1 MSRQS
6 WRRGIGFTAL
16 DWTLRL
22 MAAGILAQTL
32 YFKFTAAPESVYIF
46 STLGMEPWGRI
57 GSGVGELV
65 ASFLLLT
72 PATVVLGAVLA
83 LGIISGAIA
92 SHLTLLGI
100 EVQGDGGLLFGLA
113 LVVFACALG
122 LVALR
127 RRELPFVGDWFLP
140 RLGAG
145 ANAPGSVASQV
156 SCAHLGATDARVK
169 RVLILGGGFGGVF
182 TALELQRQLGVTD
195 EVEITLV
202 ARDNFF
208 LFTPMLHEVA
218 ASDLDLTN
226 VVSPIRKILRRV
238 HFFAGTV
245 EAIDLDARRVRLCHG
260 SDHHVHSVEYD
271 VLVLALGASTNFFG
285 TPGLERHAFT
295 MKSLDDAMQ
304 LRNHLIACIEE
315 ADTECA
321 ASTRRPLLSFVVAGG
336 GFSGVETTAGIN
348 DFLQQALSLYPHLS
362 PSDLRVTL
370 VHAGDELLPELGG
383 GLGTYAR
390 SILTRDGIEVRIGTK
405 LARVDGTSVELSDG
419 TKLEA
424 ATVVWTAGTSPNP
437 LVADLPIAMERGR
450 IRVDETLEVPG
461 RPNVFAVGD
470 CAAIPTGEPGCF
482 HPPTAQH
489 ASREARVAAE
499 NVLARLAGETP
510 TRRFRFRAIG
520 QLAAIGRRSGVAQIF
535 GFQFSG
541 FVAWWLWRTIYLAK
555 LPRAEKKLRVMIDW
569 TLDLVFSKDVVQYL
583 GARDPIGTR
592 GRNERR
598 ARIEHA
604 GSAEAA

>member
-1 MSRQS
+1 MKMHP
-6 WRRGIGFTAL
+6 WDKGIGATAL
-16 DWTLRL
+16 DWALRL
-22 MAAGILAQTL
+22 IAAGILFQTL
-32 YFKFTAAPESVYIF
+32 FFKFTAAPESVYIF
-46 STLGMEPWGRI
+46 STLGLEPWGRI
-57 GSGVGELV
+57 GSGIGELV
-65 ASFLLLT
+65 ASILLLA
-72 PATVVLGAVLA
+72 PQTVVLGAVLA
-83 LGIISGAIA
+83 VGIISGAIM
-92 SHLTLLGI
+92 SHLTVLGI

-113 LVVFACALG
+113 LVVFASALA
-122 LVALR
+122 LIALR

-140 RLGAG
+140 RLSAA

-156 SCAHLGATDARVK
+156 SCAHLGATDAHVK

-182 TALELQRQLGVTD
+182 TALELQRRLGVTD
-195 EVEITLV
+195 EVEVTLV

-245 EAIDLDARRVRLCHG
+245 EEIDLDARRVRLCHG
-260 SDHHVHSVEYD
+260 SDHHVHAVEYD
-271 VLVLALGASTNFFG
+271 VLVLALGSSTHFFG
-285 TPGLERHAFT
+285 TPGLEQNAFT

-321 ASTRRPLLSFVVAGG
+321 ASTRHPLLSFVVAGG

-362 PSDLRVTL
+362 PADLRVTL
-370 VHAGDELLPELGG
+370 VHSGAELLPELGG
-383 GLGTYAR
+383 SLGAYAR
-390 SILTRDGIEVRIGTK
+390 SILTRDGIEVRTGTK
-405 LARVDGTSVELSDG
+405 VAHVDGTHVELSDG

-424 ATVVWTAGTSPNP
+424 ATVVWTAGTAPNP
-437 LVADLPIAMERGR
+437 LVERLPVVLERGR
-450 IRVDETLEVPG
+450 IRVAETLEVPG
-461 RPNVFAVGD
+461 RANVFAVGD
-470 CAAIPTGEPGCF
+470 CAAIPNGAEGGF

-499 NVLARLAGETP
+499 NVLARLAGEEP
-510 TRRFRFRAIG
+510 RRRFRYRAIG

-541 FVAWWLWRTIYLAK
+541 FFAWWLWRTIYLAK

-583 GARDPIGTR
+583 GARDPIGARAHDPR
-592 GRNERR
+592 GR
-598 ARIEHA
+598 
-604 GSAEAA
+604 